1 MKKGFTLA
9 ELLGVIVIL
18 AALLLISIPV
28 VDKIIKQSQEDL
40 YNKQI
45 DSIKL
50 AMNLWVSDKY
60 KLNEGESITLTLSQ
74 LKEDGLVEFDITN
87 PITKELFPNDMILTI
102 ENKEGQLEY
111 NVSDEGTNIENYE
124 NIPRIS
130 INGNVLTYVEI
141 NTEYIE
147 KDVVATDN
155 NGNIITSTKTF
166 EPQLNTSLKGT
177 YLEKYTVNNNG
188 YTNFVY
194 RTIIVRD
201 TIGPEIIF
209 SNNLVLTY
217 EQAESYDFESDII
230 VRDNSGDNV
239 EIVIED
245 NITILPGEYTVKYTA
260 KDSSGNETIKL
271 RKVTI
276 KE

>member
-155 NGNIITSTKTF
+155 NGNIITSTKSF

-260 KDSSGNETIKL
+260 KDSSGNETTKL

>member
-50 AMNLWVSDKY
+50 AINLWISDKY

-74 LKEDGLVEFDITN
+74 LKEEGLVEFDITN

-111 NVSDEGTNIENYE
+111 NVLDEGTNIENYE

-155 NGNIITSTKTF
+155 NGNIITSTKSF

-260 KDSSGNETIKL
+260 KDSSGNETTKL

>member
-50 AMNLWVSDKY
+50 AMNLWISDKY

-74 LKEDGLVEFDITN
+74 LKEEGLVEFDITN

-155 NGNIITSTKTF
+155 NGNIITSTKSF

-188 YTNFVY
+188 HTNFVY

-260 KDSSGNETIKL
+260 KDSSGNETTKL

>member
-50 AMNLWVSDKY
+50 AMNLWISDKY
-60 KLNEGESITLTLSQ
+60 KLNEGESIALTLSQ
-74 LKEDGLVEFDITN
+74 LKEEGLVEFDITN

-155 NGNIITSTKTF
+155 NGNIITSTKSF

-188 YTNFVY
+188 HTNFVY

-260 KDSSGNETIKL
+260 KDSSGNETTKL

>member
-1 MKKGFTLA
+1 
-9 ELLGVIVIL
+9 
-18 AALLLISIPV
+18 
-28 VDKIIKQSQEDL
+28 
-40 YNKQI
+40 
-45 DSIKL
+45 
-50 AMNLWVSDKY
+50 MNLWVSDKY

-74 LKEDGLVEFDITN
+74 LKEEGLVEFDITN

-155 NGNIITSTKTF
+155 NGNIITSTKSF

-188 YTNFVY
+188 HTNFVY

-260 KDSSGNETIKL
+260 KDSSGNETTKL

>member
-1 MKKGFTLA
+1 
-9 ELLGVIVIL
+9 
-18 AALLLISIPV
+18 
-28 VDKIIKQSQEDL
+28 
-40 YNKQI
+40 
-45 DSIKL
+45 
-50 AMNLWVSDKY
+50 
-60 KLNEGESITLTLSQ
+60 
-74 LKEDGLVEFDITN
+74 
-87 PITKELFPNDMILTI
+87 MILTI

-111 NVSDEGTNIENYE
+111 NVLDEGTNIENYE

-155 NGNIITSTKTF
+155 NGNIITSTKSF

-260 KDSSGNETIKL
+260 KDSSGNETTKL

>member
-50 AMNLWVSDKY
+50 AMNLWISDKC

-74 LKEDGLVEFDITN
+74 LKEEGLVEFDITN

-188 YTNFVY
+188 HTNFVY

-260 KDSSGNETIKL
+260 KDSSGNETTKL

>member
-74 LKEDGLVEFDITN
+74 LKEEGLVEFDITN

-217 EQAESYDFESDII
+217 EQAKSYDFESDII

-260 KDSSGNETIKL
+260 KDSSGNETTKL